1 MASTDM
7 QPSHLYIHIPF
18 CAVRCDYC
26 DFYSTADGIGRAAA
40 YVDALL
46 AELAGLDLEPASL
59 DTVYLGGGTP
69 TLIGAALIEKIMAA
83 LAISLGPG
91 AEVTIEANPSTLSRE
106 LADRLR
112 HSGVNRVSL
121 GVQSFDTRLRQNL
134 GRAGGTGV
142 IFRAMDVLRDAGF
155 ENVGIDLIFAIPGQE
170 AGELEDD
177 IRQALSLRP
186 EHISWYE
193 LSAADGGAYALKWG
207 KELGRARENG
217 SDFYESVT
225 TALEAAGYCW
235 YETSNYAIP
244 GKECRHNLSYWRGE
258 DYLGIGAGAWSTRGF
273 ERWRN
278 VEDIDLYI
286 RDMGRPDES
295 RMLEH
300 LGEKEK
306 MTEKLALG
314 LRMDSGLMRDE
325 VESLIDPGEERL
337 LKERGYLVN
346 EGGRIYL
353 TRAGRFVANE
363 ICARLLRD

>member
-1 MASTDM
+1 M

-26 DFYSTADGIGRAAA
+26 DFYSTAEGIGRAAA
-40 YVDALL
+40 YVETLL
-46 AELAGLDLEPASL
+46 AELECLNLGPGSL

-69 TLIGAALIEKIMAA
+69 TLIGAGLLEKIMTA
-83 LAISLGPG
+83 LAGSLRLR
-91 AEVTIEANPSTLSRE
+91 AEVTIEANPSTVTHE

-112 HSGVNRVSL
+112 SIGVNRVSL
-121 GVQSFDTRLRQNL
+121 GVQSFDPRLRKNL
-134 GRAGGTGV
+134 GRTGETGA
-142 IFRAMDVLRDAGF
+142 IFKAMESLRESGF

-170 AGELEDD
+170 AVELESD

-193 LSAADGGAYALKWG
+193 LSVVDGSAYALEWG
-207 KELGRARENG
+207 QQLGHARENG
-217 SDFYESVT
+217 PEFYRSVSG
-225 TALEAAGYCW
+225 ALETAGYRW

-258 DYLGIGAGAWSTRGF
+258 DYLGVGAGAWSTVGL

-278 VEDIDLYI
+278 VEDIDIYI
-286 RDMGRPDES
+286 RGKGSQTGS
-295 RMLEH
+295 RLREP

-306 MTEKLALG
+306 TTEKLALG
-314 LRMDSGLMRDE
+314 LRMESGLKRDE
-325 VESLIDPGEERL
+325 VVSLIDPGEETL
-337 LKERGYLVN
+337 LKARGYLVS

-363 ICARLLRD
+363 ICVRLLRD